1 LRRHVISSLDC
12 RCEIHGIDHVL
23 MDHAETDTPTAA
35 AVADALAAAA
45 APGGGGAFSHVGII
59 HHEV

>member
-1 LRRHVISSLDC
+1 
-12 RCEIHGIDHVL
+12 
-23 MDHAETDTPTAA
+23 MDHAETDAPTAA